1 MATDNK
7 LEFDAATNKSVVRE
21 LTEAEQTQRAKDIAK
36 ANDLRDSI
44 QSELSAKQ
52 SARAKLVSLGLTEAE
67 IKALVG

>member
-7 LEFDAATNKSVVRE
+7 LEFDAATNKSVVRG

>member
-7 LEFDAATNKSVVRE
+7 LEFDAATNQSVVRE

-52 SARAKLVSLGLTEAE
+52 SARTKLAALGLTEAE